1 MSKSYIELASG
12 FRNRLLYPNAADFV
26 VNPCEINSENPL
38 ENSNNISD
46 AYPFYNFWSLPL
58 NIIKR
63 IDAGYKPE
71 LVPMNYGIDSCNM
84 HLTTKN
90 IEGGGPAAQSLTNN
104 LTACCVG
111 TAAKPVFSNQ
121 ILPIHTLSN
130 MFDWKTEIDS
140 CNEITSIYNKY
151 AATGLIK
158 QIDGQCC
165 MSRYYDGMS
174 MTNFTSSET
183 SCKECSTIT
192 HQAMLPLCPQIDAVT

>member
-1 MSKSYIELASG
+1 MSKSYIELTSG
-12 FRNRLLYPNAADFV
+12 FRNRLLYPNPADFV

-63 IDAGYKPE
+63 MDSTNPYKPE

-90 IEGGGPAAQSLTNN
+90 IDGAPPLPLPPPTNN

-111 TAAKPVFSNQ
+111 TASKPVF
-121 ILPIHTLSN
+121 
-130 MFDWKTEIDS
+130 
-140 CNEITSIYNKY
+140 
-151 AATGLIK
+151 
-158 QIDGQCC
+158 
-165 MSRYYDGMS
+165 
-174 MTNFTSSET
+174 
-183 SCKECSTIT
+183 
-192 HQAMLPLCPQIDAVT
+192 